1 MSEAFD
7 MVKQSPA
14 SSRDLTQ
21 LFQTIDNFTCDRQ
34 SIPQEKLD
42 LNGKSRTSI
51 FPWRG
56 QFSPQLVEVFLN
68 YYAEEKSVIF
78 DPFVGSGTTLF
89 ESARKGLTCYAAEIN
104 PAAVAMAKSVNFVNL
119 NLPRRQ
125 KIIEATNSIVTES
138 LRPFEWN
145 LFSYQQQNQ
154 VFVLKNNN
162 SKYNFLATLIQK
174 NKQNCAIHNLLVNA
188 AIRYDSN
195 YLNQE
200 ITYLQKAV
208 YEQSKIITSLP
219 FSKQKYQLFHQD
231 ARKVSLPNNSVDLII
246 TSPPYINVFNYHQNN
261 RQIMEALGWD
271 LLKIAKSEIGSNRK
285 NRQNRF
291 LTVIQ
296 YALDMLDVFQEMR
309 RLLCPHGR
317 AIIVIGRESKV
328 RRMKINNTRI
338 IAALALGSGTFKLDI
353 IQERKF
359 KNKFGE
365 VIYEDIL
372 HLIPTSLEITDGDEF
387 ARLVGQWI
395 LQEIKPKAERKVLQE
410 IVNAQERANLVKKSP
425 IFELTDDYLTANF
438 T

>member
-1 MSEAFD
+1 MIQQNS
-7 MVKQSPA
+7 A

-21 LFQTIDNFTCDRQ
+21 LFQTIDNFSCDRQ
-34 SIPQEKLD
+34 SIPQDKLD
-42 LNGKSRTSI
+42 LNHKSRTSL

-56 QFSPQLVEVFLN
+56 QFSPQLVEVFLDH
-68 YYAEEKSVIF
+68 YTDEKSVIF

-104 PAAVAMAKSVNFVNL
+104 PAAVAMAKSIDFVNL

-125 KIIEATNSIVTES
+125 KIIEATKSIITES

-145 LFSYQQQNQ
+145 LFSYQQQSQ
-154 VFVLKNNN
+154 VFALKNND

-174 NKQNCAIHNLLVNA
+174 YQQNSAIHNLLLNT
-188 AIRYDSN
+188 AIRYENN
-195 YLNQE
+195 YLNRE
-200 ITYLQKAV
+200 ITYLQRSV
-208 YEQSKIITSLP
+208 YEQDKIITSLP
-219 FSKQKYQLFHQD
+219 FSEQKYQLFHQD
-231 ARKVSLPNNSVDLII
+231 AREISLPNNSVDLII

-261 RQIMEALGWD
+261 RQIMEAVGWD

-296 YALDMLDVFQEMR
+296 YALDMLDAFKEMR
-309 RLLCPHGR
+309 RLLSPHGR

-338 IAALALGSGTFKLDI
+338 IAALALGSRNFKLDI

-372 HLIPTSLEITDGDEF
+372 HLLPTSLEITGGDEF
-387 ARLVGQWI
+387 ARLVAQWV
-395 LQEIKPKAERKVLQE
+395 LTEISPKAEKKVLQE

-425 IFELTDDYLTANF
+425 IFRLTDDYLTPNF
-438 T
+438 N